1 MPPVINELKK
11 GLTGKRVWLRV
22 DWNAPLV
29 DGRAVESLR
38 LDRSLATI
46 KFLQKAGARITIAS
60 HLSNPKASL
69 QPMIDYVG
77 KKMDLSG
84 INILPNLRASK
95 GEMKNDPKLV
105 AEWAKGH
112 DLYVNDAFSASHREH
127 ASIIG
132 LPKLL
137 PSYLGLSFAGE
148 LEALAEVV
156 VPAGRQGRPTKPF
169 LAIIAGAKFES
180 KLPVIEKFLPQA
192 DKIFVGGAL
201 ANLFLKREGY
211 EIGQS
216 YVDPKAP
223 SITTLLR
230 NGKIEI
236 PRDVVITREGE
247 KLTVIPDEVRGQ
259 DKIVDAG
266 SATLERL
273 AQLIKDANFVL
284 WVGPLGLYEEGYDE
298 GTNGLAKLIAE
309 SGKRSILGGGDTVTA
324 ITHLKLLDRFT
335 FVSAGGGAMLQYL
348 ATGTLPGL
356 EALETT
362 N

>member
-1 MPPVINELKK
+1 MLPVINELKK
-11 GLTGKRVWLRV
+11 ELAGKKVWLRT
-22 DWNAPLV
+22 DWNVPLV
-29 DGRAVESLR
+29 DGRVKESLR
-38 LDRSLATI
+38 LDRSVPTI
-46 KFLQKAGARITIAS
+46 KFLLKAGAKVTIAS
-60 HLSNPKASL
+60 HLSDPKASL
-69 QPMIDYVG
+69 RPMIDYVG
-77 KKMDLSG
+77 KKVDLSG
-84 INILPNLRASK
+84 VTILPNLRASK
-95 GEMKNDPKLV
+95 GETKNDKKLA

-112 DLYVNDAFSASHREH
+112 DIYVNDAFSASHREH

-148 LEALAEVV
+148 LEALKEV
-156 VPAGRQGRPTKPF
+156 GKPTRPF
-169 LAIIAGAKFES
+169 LAIVGGAKFES
-180 KLPVIEKFLPQA
+180 KLPVIDKLLPLA
-192 DKIFVGGAL
+192 DKIFIGGAL

-236 PRDVVITREGE
+236 PRDVVITREG
-247 KLTVIPDEVRGQ
+247 KTLAVIPDEVRGQ

-266 SATLERL
+266 PATLERL
-273 AQLIKDANFVL
+273 AQLIKDANFIL
-284 WVGPLGLYEEGYDE
+284 WVGPLGLYEGGFGE
-298 GTNGLAKLIAE
+298 GTDGLAKLIAA

-324 ITHLKLLDRFT
+324 ITHLKLLDQFT
-335 FVSAGGGAMLQYL
+335 FVSAGGGAMLEYL

-356 EALETT
+356 EALKK
-362 N
+362 

>member
-11 GLTGKRVWLRV
+11 ELTGKRVWLRV

-29 DGRAVESLR
+29 DGKAVEPLR
-38 LDRSLATI
+38 LDQSVATI
-46 KFLQKAGARITIAS
+46 KFLQKAGAKITIGS
-60 HLSNPKASL
+60 HLSNSKDSL

-77 KKMDLSG
+77 KKVDLSG

-95 GEMKNDPKLV
+95 GEVKNDPKLA
-105 AEWAKGH
+105 AEWAKDH

-127 ASIIG
+127 TSIVG

-137 PSYLGLSFAGE
+137 PGYLGLSFAGE
-148 LEALAEVV
+148 LEALAEVGQ
-156 VPAGRQGRPTKPF
+156 PIKPF

-192 DKIFVGGAL
+192 GKIFVGGAL

-236 PRDVVITREGE
+236 PRDVVIAREGE

-259 DKIVDAG
+259 DKIMDAG

-273 AQLIKDANFVL
+273 AQLVKDANFIL

-298 GTNGLAKLIAE
+298 GTNELAKLIA
-309 SGKRSILGGGDTVTA
+309 SSNKRSILGGGDTVTA
-324 ITHLKLLDRFT
+324 ISRLKLFDQFT
-335 FVSAGGGAMLQYL
+335 FVSAGGGAMLEYL

-356 EALETT
+356 EALK
-362 N
+362 NSNFDKKS

>member
-11 GLTGKRVWLRV
+11 ELAGKRVWLRV
-22 DWNAPLV
+22 DWNVPLV
-29 DGRAVESLR
+29 DGKAVEPLR
-38 LDRSLATI
+38 LERSIPTI
-46 KFLQKAGARITIAS
+46 KFLKKAGAKITIGS

-77 KKMDLSG
+77 KKVDLSG
-84 INILPNLRASK
+84 INILPNLRAGK
-95 GEMKNDPKLV
+95 GEVKDDKKL
-105 AEWAKGH
+105 AGEWAVGH
-112 DLYVNDAFSASHREH
+112 DIYVNDAFSASHREH
-127 ASIIG
+127 TSIVG
-132 LPKLL
+132 LPEFL

-148 LEALAEVV
+148 LEALKEV
-156 VPAGRQGRPTKPF
+156 GKPTRPF

-266 SATLERL
+266 PATLERL
-273 AQLIKDANFVL
+273 AQLIKDANFIL
-284 WVGPLGLYEEGYDE
+284 WVGPLGLYEEGYSE
-298 GTNGLAKLIAE
+298 GTNELARLIAE
-309 SGKRSILGGGDTVTA
+309 SGKHSILGGGDTVTA
-324 ITHLKLLDRFT
+324 ISRLKLFDQFT
-335 FVSAGGGAMLQYL
+335 FVSAGGGAMLEYL

-356 EALETT
+356 EALKTSDRD
-362 N
+362 